1 MNPTPDFS
9 SDIKDQII
17 TAGRSIFARYGFQK
31 TTMDDIAH
39 AARKGKSSLYHYF
52 KSKEEIFK
60 AVIEKEAG
68 ELKAEIENV
77 LARETES
84 QKKLRAYILTRMQA
98 LHRLANLYTSFQNE
112 YLESHRFIE
121 ELRQE
126 YDQYEIGMF
135 KQILHGGVEA
145 GVFQIRDLDLT
156 AYAMLI
162 AMKGLEYQ
170 WAIAK
175 DQQFIEKSV
184 DSLLEVFF
192 NGILKR

>member
-1 MNPTPDFS
+1 MNSTPDFS
-9 SDIKDQII
+9 SDTKEQII
-17 TAGRSIFARYGFQK
+17 TAGRSIFARYGFTK

-52 KSKEEIFK
+52 KSKEEIFQS
-60 AVIEKEAG
+60 VIEKEAG
-68 ELKAEIENV
+68 ELKVEIESAIAQEV
-77 LARETES
+77 DP
-84 QKKLRAYILTRMQA
+84 QKQLHAYILTRMQA
-98 LHRLANLYTSFQNE
+98 LHRLANLYTTFQKE

-121 ELRQE
+121 ELRQQ
-126 YDQYEIGMF
+126 YDQYEINMF
-135 KQILHGGVEA
+135 KQILRSGVAA
-145 GVFQIRDLDLT
+145 GIFQLRDLDLT
-156 AYAMLI
+156 AYAMMI